1 MGDAVI
7 EGYINE
13 HKKADFV
20 AYGSP
25 EENYQFTGGL
35 TGSNEV
41 LGKLKNA
48 ENLKSPEKIKEEIN
62 SDFHVIFSLICTCL
76 ISIAIEDIYVSRV
89 SNFIEAEYHIVQFS
103 VIVNSN
109 IHVVGYDDSGTMIYK
124 L

>member
-1 MGDAVI
+1 
-7 EGYINE
+7 
-13 HKKADFV
+13 
-20 AYGSP
+20 
-25 EENYQFTGGL
+25 
-35 TGSNEV
+35 
-41 LGKLKNA
+41 
-48 ENLKSPEKIKEEIN
+48 
-62 SDFHVIFSLICTCL
+62 VIFSLICTCL